1 MKCLT
6 PDECVAMTDGV
17 NRRARQRRAFWTR
30 QLHQWHWI
38 SSALS
43 LVGMLLFA
51 ITGITLNNAASIEAA
66 PVVTRAQAELPA
78 PLLTTL
84 QENRPLPAGVTAW
97 LADALD
103 VDVKSATRTVEWS
116 ADDAYLSLPQP
127 GGDAWLSID
136 RMTGAVEYEHTSR
149 GAIAY
154 LNDLHKGRH
163 TGTAWSWFLDLFSV
177 ACVLFCLTGLF
188 LLHLHG
194 RHRPATWPVVGAG
207 FVIPL
212 LLALFLIH

>member
-1 MKCLT
+1 M
-6 PDECVAMTDGV
+6 EAAG
-17 NRRARQRRAFWTR
+17 RRQKQRRAFWTK

-51 ITGITLNNAASIEAA
+51 VTGITLNNAARIEAA
-66 PVVTRAQAELPA
+66 PMVTRVEAVLPEA
-78 PLLTTL
+78 LLTTL
-84 QENRPLPAGVTAW
+84 QSGQPLSPAVRDW
-97 LADALD
+97 LASELD
-103 VDVKSATRTVEWS
+103 VRADAGKPEWS
-116 ADDAYLSLPQP
+116 DDELYVSLPRP
-127 GGDAWLSID
+127 GGDAWFSID
-136 RMTGAVEYEHTSR
+136 RDSGAVEYERTDR

-163 TGTAWSWFLDLFSV
+163 TGLAWSWFIDLFSA
-177 ACVLFCLTGLF
+177 ACVVFCLTGLF
-188 LLHLHG
+188 LLYLHG

-212 LLALFLIH
+212 LLALLLIH

>member
-1 MKCLT
+1 M
-6 PDECVAMTDGV
+6 EAAG
-17 NRRARQRRAFWTR
+17 RRQKQRRAFWTK

-51 ITGITLNNAASIEAA
+51 VTGITLNNAARIEAA
-66 PVVTRAQAELPA
+66 PVVTRVEAVLPEA
-78 PLLTTL
+78 LLTTL
-84 QENRPLPAGVTAW
+84 DVEQSLSPGVRDWFAAELGVRVDAGKA
-97 LADALD
+97 
-103 VDVKSATRTVEWS
+103 EWS
-116 ADDAYLSLPQP
+116 DDELYVSLPRP
-127 GGDAWLSID
+127 GGDAWFSID
-136 RMTGAVEYEHTSR
+136 RDSGAVEYERTDR

-163 TGTAWSWFLDLFSV
+163 TGLAWSWFIDLFSA
-177 ACVLFCLTGLF
+177 ACVVFCLTGLF
-188 LLHLHG
+188 LLYLHG

-212 LLALFLIH
+212 LLALLLIH